1 LAMLTPRDRTVWC
14 TRLATS
20 CGLINIGGR
29 TSALLG
35 LLLSAKADIGKA
47 CRLTDH
53 FQLACLNLSHGL
65 KWRAGRGRLQWTYHV
80 IPAFVWNAL
89 QLERLE
95 FGSYSA
101 RPDRANRLRTC

>member
-1 LAMLTPRDRTVWC
+1 MLTPRDRTVWC

-20 CGLINIGGR
+20 CGLINIGRR

-35 LLLSAKADIGKA
+35 LLLSVKRTSAKLAGYRPLPTSLPQSKPWPEMA
-47 CRLTDH
+47 C
-53 FQLACLNLSHGL
+53 
-65 KWRAGRGRLQWTYHV
+65 RGRLQWTYHV